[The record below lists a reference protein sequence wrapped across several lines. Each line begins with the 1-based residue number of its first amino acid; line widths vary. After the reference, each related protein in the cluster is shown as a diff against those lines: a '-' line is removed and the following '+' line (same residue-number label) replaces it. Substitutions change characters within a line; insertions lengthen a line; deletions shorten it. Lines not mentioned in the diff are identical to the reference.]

1 MSKKVHISEKLTSK
15 KILEILNENED
26 LEEITCPKSLF
37 DNISPKYIEAL
48 SELNIVIKEEY
59 NYKKESKY
67 CINTQNEIMELIKK
81 GNSVKEISDQ
91 KKIPEKTV
99 YWLIN
104 KNNSKNKK
112 NKNNNKNS
120 DDTNNNGSVVKLKK
134 APSKYSFDELNK
146 IIEMYQNGFSPKEI
160 SEKLDINIRTVYRHI
175 KKNKKNKST
184 DIKQ

>member
-26 LEEITCPKSLF
+26 LKEITCPKSLF

-67 CINTQNEIMELIKK
+67 SINTQNEIMELIKK

-99 YWLIN
+99 YWIIS

-112 NKNNNKNS
+112 KN
-120 DDTNNNGSVVKLKK
+120 NNNGSLVKLKK
-134 APSKYSFDELNK
+134 PPTKYSFDELNK

-160 SEKLDINIRTVYRHI
+160 SEKLDITIRTVYRHI
-175 KKNKKNKST
+175 KKNKKNKS
-184 DIKQ
+184 K